1 LIFDNQ
7 KPFDGTA
14 TMPRPK
20 KTAPDYRYH
29 MSGQAVVTFNQKN
42 FYLGPHN
49 SPQSYAKYHR
59 LVAEYIATGKT
70 PSEETHQ
77 AETPI
82 TVADVTAEA
91 RAWIAEKYP
100 EGTAENYRLNNLC
113 TTLDDEYGDNAADE
127 FGPRKLSEIRD
138 LLIASGNCR
147 KYINSQIR
155 GVIRIFRYALSR
167 ELIDSST
174 LIKLQSLEP
183 LRYGKTK
190 ARESVPVESVNLDD
204 VRATV
209 RHLSPTVRAMVRIQA
224 ATGMRPSEL
233 CIMRPADVERVG
245 PVWLYKPQT
254 HKTRHLGKSKAVPI
268 GGDAKDALKPFLER
282 GAEEYCFSPE
292 ESAQWH
298 RDQRTA
304 KRVTP
309 MNEGNKIGSNRK
321 PAPARKPGAKFSPE
335 SYRRAVKRA
344 AEKAKV
350 KHWFPYMLR
359 HLAAE
364 VVQDALGVEHA
375 QHLLGHSRPSM
386 TAHYAKRS
394 TLKAIEAAAVTP
406 SVGAV

>member
-1 LIFDNQ
+1 MARPQ
-7 KPFDGTA
+7 KALPEY
-14 TMPRPK
+14 K
-20 KTAPDYRYH
+20 YH
-29 MSGQAVVTFNQKN
+29 ISGQGRVFIKGKYY
-42 FYLGPHN
+42 YLGAYNTPE
-49 SPQSYAKYHR
+49 SIAKYR
-59 LVAEYIATGKT
+59 KLVGHYIATGDVPT
-70 PSEETHQ
+70 EETHQ
-77 AETPI
+77 ANTPV

-91 RAWIAEKYP
+91 REWIRGKYK
-100 EGTAENYRLNNLC
+100 EQTAQRYRMLNLC
-113 TTLDDEYGDNAADE
+113 ELLDDEYGDVPADE
-127 FGPRKLSEIRD
+127 FGPRKLSEIRE
-138 LLIASGNCR
+138 LFIATGNCR
-147 KYINSQIR
+147 TYCNTQTR
-155 GVIRIFRYALSR
+155 DVVRIFKFAVSR
-167 ELIDSST
+167 ELIRPET
-174 LIKLQSLEP
+174 LVALNSLEP
-183 LRYGKTK
+183 LRYGQTK
-190 ARESVPVESVNLDD
+190 AKESVPVESVNLDD

-268 GGDAKDALKPFLER
+268 GGDAIDALRPFLER

-309 MNEGNKIGSNRK
+309 MNAGDKVGSNRK

-335 SYRRAVKRA
+335 SYRRAITRA

-350 KHWFPYMLR
+350 KHWFPYQLR

-386 TAHYAKRS
+386 TAHYAKMS
-394 TLKAIEAAAVTP
+394 TIKAIEAAAVTP
-406 SVGAV
+406 SVGDLR